1 MATDEAAER
10 ALTTD
15 QAARLLGVKPETV
28 YAYVSRGLLRR
39 RRGEDGRSSLF
50 AADEVRRLAAKHARS
65 APAKG
70 STPSIETR
78 LTSMTDGSLHYRGQD
93 VAQLAGSVGF
103 EAVVAL
109 LWTGSPDEPPS
120 LSVPPA
126 TTKKAKAAIKP
137 LAADARPC
145 DLLPIVVAAAATA
158 DPLRYDVQP
167 DTVMRTGCT
176 LLAVLAEALPR
187 IGAEPQPISRSEP
200 PPLAARLWP
209 ALTSRPP
216 TGEALR
222 ALDAAMVLLAD
233 HDLAASTMAARLA
246 ASTRAHPYAVVGA
259 GLGVLA
265 GPRHGAAAGLAHRF
279 LRDTLRGGDPV
290 GELSE
295 RLREGGGQAP
305 GFGEDFY
312 PGGDP
317 RAARLL
323 EILLGSDLPDDL
335 RSTVV
340 RLRDATA
347 DRPRIRP
354 NVDFA
359 LAVLCHANEMVA
371 GAGETVRA
379 IARTAGWIAHA
390 LEEYREP
397 PDRLRPTGIYTGARA
412 GRSRTMNTYR

>member
-1 MATDEAAER
+1 MATDETA

-28 YAYVSRGLLRR
+28 YAYVSRGLLSR
-39 RRGEDGRSSLF
+39 RRGEDGRSSRF
-50 AADEVRRLAAKHARS
+50 AADEVRQLAAKHARGV
-65 APAKG
+65 PAKG
-70 STPSIETR
+70 STSSIETR
-78 LTSMTDGSLHYRGQD
+78 LTSITDGRLYYRGED
-93 VAQLAGSVGF
+93 VARLAGSAGF

-109 LWTGSPDEPPS
+109 LWTGSLDEPQR
-120 LSVPPA
+120 LSAPAA
-126 TTKKAKAAIKP
+126 TTKRAKTAIKP

-167 DTVMRTGCT
+167 DTVVRTGRT
-176 LLAVLAEALPR
+176 LLAVLAEALPK
-187 IGAEPQPISRSEP
+187 IGAEPRQPS
-200 PPLAARLWP
+200 LAARLWP

-216 TGEALR
+216 TDEALR

-259 GLGVLA
+259 GLGVLD

-279 LRDTLRGGDPV
+279 LRDALRGGDPV

-295 RLREGGGQAP
+295 HLRDGGGQAP

-312 PGGDP
+312 PAGDP

-323 EILLGSDLPDDL
+323 EILLDTGLPNDLK
-335 RSTVV
+335 STVV

-371 GAGETVRA
+371 GAGETIRA
-379 IARTAGWIAHA
+379 VARTAGWIAHA

-412 GRSRTMNTYR
+412 RRGPSADTYR